1 MGIISLACYKSYL
14 YFFSFWSIDIVASV
28 SKYYSTEYEKEEKY
42 YAFEQYFLLVS
53 YCIADLLAFI
63 LVIYTKKVM
72 KSTKKKEIKEIN
84 QIEDNYQGYY
94 KLIYNNKNDIYF
106 KNNTVI
112 LIIVVCL
119 IDFIGRATPLAYYLL
134 FNNYTLCQEKNN
146 TCLIHIDVIFRIILS
161 RLILNERIHRHHCLS
176 LIILIIG
183 FISMIYSGFEQL
195 KENISHWQ
203 YIIFFILRRLA
214 FCLGDV
220 FTKIIFI
227 KEFILP
233 QSIMFY
239 KGISAFII
247 HILIILSG
255 IIFFKEILF
264 LQNNNFSLENSLD
277 FITKIL
283 IIVFLFFRNIIILKI
298 IYIFSPNHIGFLDII
313 IKYCDFIIIPNI
325 IDLKFSEFI
334 EIKNLIVNVIHL
346 VSFIFIIFG
355 TLLFTEIIIINKCSM
370 NFNTKPRILE
380 RLRFD
385 GLTTETEGTDSLPSD
400 AI

>member
-1 MGIISLACYKSYL
+1 
-14 YFFSFWSIDIVASV
+14 
-28 SKYYSTEYEKEEKY
+28 
-42 YAFEQYFLLVS
+42 
-53 YCIADLLAFI
+53 
-63 LVIYTKKVM
+63 M
-72 KSTKKKEIKEIN
+72 KSTKKKEIKEIKEIN

-119 IDFIGRATPLAYYLL
+119 IDFIGRAIPLIYYLL
-134 FNNYTLCQEKNN
+134 FNDYTLCQERNN
-146 TCLIHIDVIFRIILS
+146 TCLIHIDVILRIILS

-247 HILIILSG
+247 HFIIILSN
-255 IIFFKEILF
+255 IIFFKKMPF
-264 LQNNNFSLENSLD
+264 LQSNNFLFQNPLD
-277 FITKIL
+277 FIAKIL
-283 IIVFLFFRNIIILKI
+283 IIVFLFFRNIIILKV
-298 IYIFSPNHIGFLDII
+298 IYNFSPNHIGFLDII
-313 IKYCDFIIIPNI
+313 IKYFDFIIIPNI
-325 IDLKFSEFI
+325 IDWNISESGDTGR
-334 EIKNLIVNVIHL
+334 LIAIIIHL

-355 TLLFTEIIIINKCSM
+355 TLLFTEIIIINKC
-370 NFNTKPRILE
+370 NLDFNTRPRILE
-380 RLRFD
+380 RLRSD
-385 GLTTETEGTDSLPSD
+385 GLTNESEITNSTLDNVSSITG
-400 AI
+400 